1 MDADGRAWRNR
12 RRLSISRAAGQQGQ
26 DCCDRKDSADFHGN
40 LPSSNGI
47 RRPTHRMT
55 TSEARLSRKRTPAAK
70 LANGG
75 SEALVLFCP
84 NTS

>member
-47 RRPTHRMT
+47 RRPTHTPDDYERGPAVLET
-55 TSEARLSRKRTPAAK
+55 HVSGETCGWRLRSLGP
-70 LANGG
+70 LL
-75 SEALVLFCP
+75 S
-84 NTS
+84 

>member
-12 RRLSISRAAGQQGQ
+12 RRLSVSRAAGQQGQ

-55 TSEARLSRKRTPAAK
+55 TSEAPPSWKRAK

-75 SEALVLFCP
+75 SQALVLFCLSP
-84 NTS
+84 S